1 MHIVCIHRMEDEKE
15 KKRKVHENREDNIVV
30 REWKIETPNPDVI
43 TYSFSVSTL
52 LMEYAACPKLL

>member
-1 MHIVCIHRMEDEKE
+1 MEDEKE

-30 REWKIETPNPDVI
+30 REGKIETPNPDVI
-43 TYSFSVSTL
+43 TWSFSVSTL